1 MKMGGDFFVG
11 ELNVAVGD
19 TVPVALTLEDQS
31 YFALGYYQMSA
42 ELNRRRAEYLGEKQK
57 KADADSATI

>member
-1 MKMGGDFFVG
+1 MGGDFFVG

-31 YFALGYYQMSA
+31 YFALVMNEQLWSESA
-42 ELNRRRAEYLGEKQK
+42 DTAKGRMEHDRVHDPR
-57 KADADSATI
+57 

>member
-31 YFALGYYQMSA
+31 YFALVMNEQLWSESEDTAKGRM
-42 ELNRRRAEYLGEKQK
+42 EHDRVHDPR
-57 KADADSATI
+57 